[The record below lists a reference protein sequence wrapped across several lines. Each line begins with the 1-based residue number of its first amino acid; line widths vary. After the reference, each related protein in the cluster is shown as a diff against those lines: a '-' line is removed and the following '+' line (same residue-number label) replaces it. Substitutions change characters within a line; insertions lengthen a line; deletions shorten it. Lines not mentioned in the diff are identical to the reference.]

1 MTLFLLHTVTIILDM
16 GEGKMQQ
23 MNSLN
28 DVIKR
33 RYTKDNVDVYDMF
46 SWKRVDVI
54 MTNWK
59 TQEKI
64 VDMPQ
69 VEFPEHFSQ
78 NACDIIAS
86 KYFKQNIPY
95 LKEGKETSFKQL
107 VERMVNFWVSALVD
121 EGMIDESQ
129 SVILH
134 DELAY
139 MMCAQMYAPNSPQW
153 FNTGMA
159 LAYGIKGEARGHFY
173 YDEKLGKV
181 VESEDEYTRTQGS
194 ACFIV
199 SVEDSLLGNK
209 SITHQLEVETR
220 LFKSGSG
227 VGSNWSNIRA
237 EGEPL
242 SGGGKSS
249 GLMSF
254 LNVFNANAGAIKS
267 GGTCLAPH
275 QKVFTEVGA
284 VPVKELAELENGF
297 IALSYDPP
305 AKRYKAKKAK
315 AWLAGH
321 KQVKRIVTDKGSFEL
336 TYDHP
341 VKLSTGEFVKV
352 EDLKVGMS
360 LFSGSVNENKEVNLH
375 NEENSKC
382 VWEKLIDKDI
392 HGNIEGYEEVKDSV
406 EQVNHRVVEIID
418 LGLMDVYDVEVEC
431 PTEDDK
437 SVHTGHNFLIW
448 SLDNESDYFGTGI
461 VVANTRRAAKM
472 NVLDINHPDIEQYIT
487 WKAKEEQK
495 VRDLGKMGYD
505 THFDGEAYATVGG
518 QNANNSVRVTDEYMD
533 KLLDN
538 STFEL
543 TRRVD
548 GEVVKE
554 VDPKDLWRLIAQS
567 AWECGDPGLQYD
579 TTINDWH
586 TCPLGED
593 GKEGAK
599 HNRINASNP
608 CSEYMFLDDTACNLA
623 SINLMAFYDKENN
636 VFDVDGYKH
645 CIGLCQLILEATI
658 HWGQFP
664 TAEIARKS
672 YMFRT
677 TGLGYA
683 NLGALLMCMGYGYDT
698 EEARQIGSSLL
709 GLLTGQS
716 YVVSALMAKQTEPF
730 KYFDLN
736 SKHMLRVIYN
746 HKCVNNGEVD
756 KCVGLGYTPY
766 SVKADIVE
774 QVGLVGLGEE
784 LKEVWENAYN
794 LGQVYGYRNAQV
806 SVLAPTGTISFAMD
820 CSTTSSEPFF
830 GNMVWKKLVGGGG
843 ISIVN
848 DCIPYGL
855 KTLGYNQDEIDEIL
869 EYIEKHYGLV
879 EGAPH
884 IKEEHLQVFDTANKA
899 SGGERYIE
907 PMGHVRMMAALTPQV
922 SGAISKTVNMP
933 NDATVEDIENIYYQS
948 WELGVKA
955 IALYRDGCKASQPLN
970 VVGLNEGEKPLEE
983 LSYQELLEK
992 VKAYEEYKREQEESV
1007 HRVPGSDETLV
1018 RVKPEGIRQARVHA
1032 VEIGGIKLY
1041 VTVSR
1046 YENGNIAEVYVSAG
1060 RQGTLVK
1067 GLLDSLSTTI
1077 SEMIQYGI
1085 NPKDI
1090 AKMYR
1095 GQKFEP
1101 SGFVG
1106 GHPYIKM
1113 ADSISDL
1120 ISKIIDIEL
1129 GDYTYCQVKPTM
1141 GDIVNHAMDIV
1152 SAPSEV
1158 KVIKGHVR
1166 SEEEQVIYGE
1176 TCKNCGSD
1184 QLVKNGTC
1192 KVCRNCGTT
1201 TGCS

>member
-1 MTLFLLHTVTIILDM
+1 
-16 GEGKMQQ
+16 MQEIKDLKQ
-23 MNSLN
+23 L
-28 DVIKR
+28 IKR
-33 RYTKDNVDVYDMF
+33 VYSKEGVDVYSMF
-46 SWKRVDVI
+46 EWKRVDVV
-54 MTNWK
+54 MHNWK
-59 TQEKI
+59 TNEKV
-64 VDMPQ
+64 VDMPN

-95 LKEGKETSFKQL
+95 LAEGKETSFKQL
-107 VERMVNFWVSALVD
+107 VERMVNFWVSALKD
-121 EGMIDESQ
+121 EGMINDKQ
-129 SVILH
+129 GVILH

-159 LAYGIKGEARGHFY
+159 LAYGITGEPRGHFY

-181 VESEDEYTRTQGS
+181 VESKDEYTRTQGS

-227 VGSNWSNIRA
+227 VGTNWSAIRA

-254 LNVFNANAGAIKS
+254 LDVFNANAGAIKS
-267 GGTCLAPH
+267 GGT
-275 QKVFTEVGA
+275 
-284 VPVKELAELENGF
+284 
-297 IALSYDPP
+297 
-305 AKRYKAKKAK
+305 
-315 AWLAGH
+315 
-321 KQVKRIVTDKGSFEL
+321 
-336 TYDHP
+336 
-341 VKLSTGEFVKV
+341 
-352 EDLKVGMS
+352 
-360 LFSGSVNENKEVNLH
+360 
-375 NEENSKC
+375 
-382 VWEKLIDKDI
+382 
-392 HGNIEGYEEVKDSV
+392 
-406 EQVNHRVVEIID
+406 
-418 LGLMDVYDVEVEC
+418 
-431 PTEDDK
+431 
-437 SVHTGHNFLIW
+437 
-448 SLDNESDYFGTGI
+448 
-461 VVANTRRAAKM
+461 TRRAAKM
-472 NVLDINHPDIEQYIT
+472 NVLNIDHPDIEQYIE

-518 QNANNSVRVTDEYMD
+518 QNANNSVRVTDDYMNS
-533 KLLDN
+533 LTDN
-538 STFEL
+538 EKFSL

-548 GEVVKE
+548 GKVVKE
-554 VDPKDLWRLIAQS
+554 VNAQDVWTKIAKA

-579 TTINDWH
+579 TTINAWH
-586 TCPLGED
+586 TCPAGED
-593 GKEGAK
+593 GEVGAK

-623 SINLMAFYDKENN
+623 SINLMAFYDKKEGL
-636 VFDVDGYKH
+636 FDIEGYKH
-645 CIGLCQLILEATI
+645 CISLCQLILEATI

-664 TAEIARKS
+664 TEEIARKS

-716 YVVSALMAKQTEPF
+716 YLTSALMAKKVGPF

-736 SKHMLRVIYN
+736 KEHMLKVIDN
-746 HKCVNNGEVD
+746 HRLINMGEQD
-756 KCVGLGYTPY
+756 KCVGLSYVPY
-766 SVKADIVE
+766 GIDGETLDKVGFINLDLELAQVWDKAYD
-774 QVGLVGLGEE
+774 LG
-784 LKEVWENAYN
+784 KE
-794 LGQVYGYRNAQV
+794 YGYRNAQV

-843 ISIVN
+843 MSIVN

-855 KTLGYNQDEIDEIL
+855 KTLGYSEEEIEDIVAYVE
-869 EYIEKHYGLV
+869 EYSGLI

-884 IKEEHLQVFDTANKA
+884 IKEEHLHVFDTANKA
-899 SGGERYIE
+899 SGGNRYIE

-933 NDATVEDIENIYYQS
+933 SDATVEDIEEIYYRS
-948 WELGVKA
+948 WEMGVKA

-970 VVGLNEGEKPLEE
+970 VMGGEESEKQLEDM
-983 LSYQELLEK
+983 SYSELLEK
-992 VKAYEEYKREQEESV
+992 ARELDKLQKINGV
-1007 HRVPGSDETLV
+1007 NANRPGGPDETLV
-1018 RVKPEGIRQARVHA
+1018 RVKPEGIRNAKVHA
-1032 VEIGGIKLY
+1032 AEIGGIKLY
-1041 VTVSR
+1041 ITVSR
-1046 YENGNIAEVYVSAG
+1046 YEDGNIAEVYVSAG

-1067 GLLDSLSTTI
+1067 GLLDSISTTI
-1077 SEMIQYGI
+1077 SEMIQYGVD
-1085 NPKDI
+1085 PKDI

-1141 GDIVNHAMDIV
+1141 GDIVNHAMDII
-1152 SAPSEV
+1152 SAPSQVEV
-1158 KVIKGHVR
+1158 TKGRVR
-1166 SEEEQVIYGE
+1166 NEEEQVIYGE
-1176 TCKNCGSD
+1176 TCRTCGSD

>member
-1 MTLFLLHTVTIILDM
+1 MREIKDLKQL
-16 GEGKMQQ
+16 
-23 MNSLN
+23 
-28 DVIKR
+28 IKR
-33 RYTKDNVDVYDMF
+33 VYTKDGVDVYSMF
-46 SWKRVDVI
+46 EWKRVDVV

-59 TQEKI
+59 TNEKV
-64 VDMPQ
+64 VDMPN

-95 LKEGKETSFKQL
+95 LAEGKETSFKQL
-107 VERMVNFWVSALVD
+107 VERMVNFWVSALKD
-121 EGMIDESQ
+121 EKMINDKQ
-129 SVILH
+129 GAILH

-139 MMCAQMYAPNSPQW
+139 MMCAQMWAPNSPQW

-159 LAYGIKGEARGHFY
+159 QAYGIKGEPRGHFY

-227 VGSNWSNIRA
+227 VGTNWSAIRA

-254 LNVFNANAGAIKS
+254 LDVFNANAGAIKS
-267 GGTCLAPH
+267 GGT
-275 QKVFTEVGA
+275 
-284 VPVKELAELENGF
+284 
-297 IALSYDPP
+297 
-305 AKRYKAKKAK
+305 
-315 AWLAGH
+315 
-321 KQVKRIVTDKGSFEL
+321 
-336 TYDHP
+336 
-341 VKLSTGEFVKV
+341 
-352 EDLKVGMS
+352 
-360 LFSGSVNENKEVNLH
+360 
-375 NEENSKC
+375 
-382 VWEKLIDKDI
+382 
-392 HGNIEGYEEVKDSV
+392 
-406 EQVNHRVVEIID
+406 
-418 LGLMDVYDVEVEC
+418 
-431 PTEDDK
+431 
-437 SVHTGHNFLIW
+437 
-448 SLDNESDYFGTGI
+448 
-461 VVANTRRAAKM
+461 TRRAAKI
-472 NVLDINHPDIEQYIT
+472 NVLDIEHPDIEKYIE
-487 WKAKEEQK
+487 WKAREEQK

-518 QNANNSVRVTDEYMD
+518 QNANNSVRVTDEYMNS
-533 KLLDN
+533 LSDN
-538 STFEL
+538 GSFKL

-548 GEVVKE
+548 GKVIKDVNAKE
-554 VDPKDLWRLIAQS
+554 LWNKIAKA

-579 TTINDWH
+579 TTINAWH
-586 TCPLGED
+586 TCPAGED
-593 GKEGAK
+593 GKLGAK
-599 HNRINASNP
+599 RNRINASNP
-608 CSEYMFLDDTACNLA
+608 CFTGDMRLLTDNGYKTFKSLSEQEYVAVINKDGLQTVGKVWSTGVKDIIEIEFANGKKVKCTPNHLFLTDTGEFEAKDLLGKKVKAFEGESIEVVSLTEKGQDEVFDFNEPSIHWGVVEGFIAHNCSEYMFLDDTACNLA
-623 SINLMAFYDKENN
+623 SINLMAFYDKDADL
-636 VFDVDGYKH
+636 FDIEGYKH
-645 CIGLCQLILEATI
+645 CISLCQLVLEATI

-664 TAEIARKS
+664 TEEIARKS

-716 YVVSALMAKQTEPF
+716 YLTSALMAKKVEPF
-730 KYFDLN
+730 KYFNLN
-736 SKHMLRVIYN
+736 KEHMLKVIDN
-746 HKCVNNGEVD
+746 HRLINKGEQD
-756 KCVGLGYTPY
+756 KCVGLSYIPY
-766 SVKADIVE
+766 GIDGETLDKVGFINLDLELA
-774 QVGLVGLGEE
+774 QVWDRAYDLG
-784 LKEVWENAYN
+784 KE
-794 LGQVYGYRNAQV
+794 YGYRNAQV

-843 ISIVN
+843 MSIVN

-855 KTLGYNQDEIDEIL
+855 KTLGYTEQQIEEIV
-869 EYIEKHYGLV
+869 EYVEKHLGLI

-884 IKEEHLQVFDTANKA
+884 IKEEHLEVFDTANKA
-899 SGGERYIE
+899 SGGKRYIE

-933 NDATVEDIENIYYQS
+933 NDATVEDIEEIYYRS
-948 WELGVKA
+948 WEMGVKA

-970 VVGLNEGEKPLEE
+970 MMGSEEGEKKLEDM
-983 LSYQELLEK
+983 SYSELLEK
-992 VKAYEEYKREQEESV
+992 ARELDNLQKINGV
-1007 HRVPGSDETLV
+1007 NANRPGGPDETLV
-1018 RVKPEGIRQARVHA
+1018 RVKPQGIRNAKVHA

-1041 VTVSR
+1041 ITVSR
-1046 YENGNIAEVYVSAG
+1046 YEDGNIAEVYVSAG

-1067 GLLDSLSTTI
+1067 GLLDSISTTI
-1077 SEMIQYGI
+1077 SEMIQYGVD
-1085 NPKDI
+1085 PKDI

-1129 GDYTYCQVKPTM
+1129 GDYTYCQVKPKLENKQASDVDLPEKLTISQKPVDVEKSKYS
-1141 GDIVNHAMDIV
+1141 G
-1152 SAPSEV
+1152 E
-1158 KVIKGHVR
+1158 
-1166 SEEEQVIYGE
+1166 VIYGE
-1176 TCKNCGSD
+1176 TCKTCGSD
-1184 QLVKNGTC
+1184 KLAKNGTC
-1192 KVCRNCGTT
+1192 KVCQNCGTT